1 MGQNRWIYP
10 SFNAGQVR
18 PAYAARPGTDECNF
32 GVQEATNCRITAD
45 GSLTQ
50 APGSELVAIA
60 PGGSGSP
67 QPRIF
72 PYVVDND
79 EYVIMIT
86 ADDNVP
92 GVQTGGIFLYEKSGG
107 EWTSTPSTTW
117 AFPASVSNVDPYVSF
132 GMAGSYWGHPYNES
146 DLAGLRHV
154 QYEDKLFILSPNHP
168 PILIQREKNQLG
180 GFEYWRVDY
189 YPFRDGGGEIGSK
202 NRGTT
207 IAVTGLNG
215 DTVDTD
221 GQVLTANKGIFDKG
235 LADTNDTYT
244 VSAVTGTFLLGAI
257 YRAGDLKVNSID
269 ENGYGGFFSV
279 QNVVSSTKVET
290 QTITPFTGTTRDY
303 SDQSQWAG
311 PWLRTDD
318 LVTIGAVPGLAT
330 GARTILPDAQV
341 NLDPYEDLG
350 CIIQNE
356 EGGTKKFLLYI
367 GYDPVGDE
375 HNFVNIGNPI
385 SGSNWSGVPKWEIED
400 RRGFM
405 MIEFDPAA
413 PERAR
418 ISSPDLE
425 ALPDGHETL
434 YENLQ
439 WKGIDNTDLNV
450 GGPVYVNGG
459 IFRVDS
465 REEWD
470 NQGITELTGG
480 WGGVWERAPLSA
492 GPVSSWG
499 WGPSKGAGFP
509 DVGAVHQRRL
519 VLGGY
524 KRPGAALA
532 ISAAGNPF
540 DMEAL
545 RSPGLE
551 DGPLNFVL
559 SDARDERVRVL
570 ESFTTLFI
578 STDFGEYQLEGV
590 PLSSTSIGVSKV
602 SQYGSRNAGKARVGS
617 SVLWA
622 TADGRGLRE
631 TKRDFNTSGFLSS
644 DLLSSSDVL
653 DEGDTIDKIV
663 QLGGAETQIFIKTTN
678 QKLILLSHNEE
689 RGVKGFT
696 KYGDVT
702 TSGGR
707 VHKVVDIM
715 ELRDD
720 NAQRDQTI
728 WALTDRG
735 SISGTPNEYFLE
747 RFDPDI
753 VGRRRST
760 HTNLSTT
767 QILNATNYSSLPAV
781 EVFIDGVYRGR
792 FQANITGT
800 MDISSLGL
808 ATAPASVELAIPTD
822 MTVGLHVIPFN
833 TANGPT
839 AAKKFNI
846 RLVSVFIEGSFG
858 GKVQGKQVKP
868 VDTTQANTAFTGWVS
883 VPSSGGSS
891 GINPRINITTE
902 HPLRFRLA
910 AVAFD
915 GTMQTS

>member
-1 MGQNRWIYP
+1 MNRWLYQG
-10 SFNAGQVR
+10 FNAGQVR

-32 GVQEATNCRITAD
+32 GVQAATNCRLTSE

-50 APGSELVAIA
+50 APGSELLAIA

-79 EYVIMIT
+79 EYIIMIT
-86 ADDNVP
+86 ADDEIPAN
-92 GVQTGGIFLYEKSGG
+92 QSGGIYLYEKVGG
-107 EWTSTPSTTW
+107 AWSSTPSTLW
-117 AFPASVSNVDPYVSF
+117 ALPSSVPNVDPYVSF
-132 GMAGSYWGHPYNES
+132 GTAGVNWGHPYSES
-146 DLAGLRHV
+146 DLEGLRHV
-154 QYEDKLFILSPNHP
+154 QFEDKLFILSANHP

-207 IAVTGLNG
+207 ITVTDIAGGTTITTNG
-215 DTVDTD
+215 QT
-221 GQVLTANKGIFDKG
+221 LTANKGIFNKR
-235 LADTNDTYT
+235 LADTSDTYT
-244 VSAVTGTFLLGAI
+244 VSGLVDTFLLGAI
-257 YRAGDLKVNSID
+257 YRVGDLKMNAID

-279 QNVVSSTKVET
+279 QNVVSDKVVET
-290 QTITPFTGTTRDY
+290 QTITPFTATTRDY
-303 SDQSQWAG
+303 SNPEQWAG
-311 PWLRTDD
+311 PWLQTDD
-318 LVTIGAVPGLAT
+318 LVTIGAVPAT
-330 GARTILPDAQV
+330 GTGVRFSLPDAQV
-341 NLDPYEDLG
+341 NLDPYDDLG
-350 CIIQNE
+350 CIIQND
-356 EGGTKKFLLYI
+356 EGGTKKFVLYI
-367 GYDPVGDE
+367 GYDPVGDQ

-425 ALPDGHETL
+425 ALPDGHEEL

-459 IFRVDS
+459 IFRVDD

-509 DVGAVHQRRL
+509 DVGVVHQRRL

-524 KRPGAALA
+524 KRPGAALT
-532 ISAAGNPF
+532 ISATGNPF

-545 RSPGLE
+545 RSSGLE
-551 DGPLNFVL
+551 SGPLNFRI
-559 SDARDERVRVL
+559 SDARDERIRVL

-578 STDFGEYQLEGV
+578 STDYGEYQLEGL

-617 SVLWA
+617 VILWA
-622 TADGRGLRE
+622 TADGRGIRE
-631 TKRDFNTSGFLSS
+631 TKRDFNTTGFLSS
-644 DLLSSSDVL
+644 DLLASSDVL
-653 DEGDTIDKIV
+653 DEGDTIAQIA
-663 QLGGAETQIFIKTTN
+663 QLGGAETQIFIRTTN
-678 QKLILLSHNEE
+678 NKLILLSHNEE

-696 KYGDVT
+696 KYGDT
-702 TSGGR
+702 TRVDGR
-707 VHKVVDIM
+707 VHRFIDIM

-735 SISGTPNEYFLE
+735 SDAGTPGEYFVE
-747 RFDPDI
+747 RFDPDLI
-753 VGRRRST
+753 GRRRGF
-760 HTNLSTT
+760 HTNVTATS
-767 QILNATNYSSLPAV
+767 IVNATNYALLET

-792 FQANITGT
+792 FEGDITGT

-808 ATAPASVELAIPTD
+808 SSPPTSVELAIPMD
-822 MTVGLHVIPFN
+822 MNIGLHVIPFN
-833 TANGPT
+833 TAEGPT

-846 RLVSVFIEGSFG
+846 RLVNVFIEGSFG
-858 GKVQGKQVKP
+858 GKVEDKRVKF
-868 VDTTQANTAFTGWVS
+868 VDTTRNNTPFTGWVA
-883 VPSSGGSS
+883 VPGSGGSS
-891 GINPRINITTE
+891 GLNPEINITTE
-902 HPLRFRLA
+902 HPLRFKLA
-910 AVAFD
+910 AVVLD
-915 GTMQTS
+915 GTKQTS